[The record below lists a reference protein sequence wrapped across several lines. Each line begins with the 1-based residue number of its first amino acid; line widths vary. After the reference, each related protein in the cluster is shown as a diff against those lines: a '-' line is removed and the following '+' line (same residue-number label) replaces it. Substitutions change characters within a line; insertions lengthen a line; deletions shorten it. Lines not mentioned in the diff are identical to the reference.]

1 MGSRGRLFCVVLALS
16 SFAMGQGAS
25 KADANTKQTGAGESA
40 KPTLSALLEA
50 NVRTEWDAFQKKDKK
65 VYGDLLAD
73 DFVAVEDDGQGTR
86 TKAAVLGEID
96 RSNIYKYYLFAIK
109 VIPLN
114 PDAAQVTYE
123 LTMQFPLG
131 AQNRLKRVLISELW
145 IKRDGQWKQ
154 RYYQETRVK

>member
-1 MGSRGRLFCVVLALS
+1 MGFRGGWFCVVLAVS
-16 SFAMGQGAS
+16 SFAMAQAAP
-25 KADANTKQTGAGESA
+25 KADAKASQTSAGEPA
-40 KPTLSALLEA
+40 NPALSALLEA
-50 NVRTEWDAFQKKDKK
+50 NVKTEWDAFQKKDKK
-65 VYGDLLAD
+65 AYGHLLAD
-73 DFVAVEDDGQGTR
+73 DFVAVEDDGQGQR

-96 RSNIYKYYLFAIK
+96 RSNIYKYYLFAVK

-145 IKRDGQWKQ
+145 VKRDGQWKQ
-154 RYYQETRVK
+154 RYYQETRVR